1 MKPLPDGAYAI
12 GGEISIAGEGVMPFV
27 VGAGWL
33 LEIVELDAGE
43 YFFFRDDA
51 EVRSVRKRFGI
62 FYPPF
67 AVVKFYVKDMSG
79 KNTGIGGFGE
89 LPSGFPAAPVL
100 FETDFAGSFTSA
112 AQALE
117 VLSSGRNIQSIELNT
132 RPSLLSLKAKKLID
146 ENYAIYPSIARIA
159 ARLKVTH
166 EHLSRQFK
174 RDYQMSPSTY
184 LHQVRV
190 AEATFKLS
198 IGEEIAAISYDVG
211 YNDLSRFYKQF
222 RKATKTSPG
231 NCRTLLRS
239 EQAEN

>member
-1 MKPLPDGAYAI
+1 MKRLRDGAYAI
-12 GGEISIAGEGVMPFV
+12 GDEIAIAGEGAMPFV

-33 LEIVELDAGE
+33 LEVIELAAGE

-51 EVRSVRKRFGI
+51 EVRPAGKRFGI

-79 KNTGIGGFGE
+79 KNTGIGGFGP
-89 LPSGFPAAPVL
+89 LPPGFPAVPVI
-100 FETDFAGSFTSA
+100 FETDFYAPFTGT

-117 VLSSGRNIQSIELNT
+117 VLNTGRDPQPIELNT
-132 RPSLLSLKAKKLID
+132 RPSLLSLKAKRLID
-146 ENYAIYPSIARIA
+146 ENYLIYPSIARIA

-174 RDYQMSPSTY
+174 RDYQMSPSAY
-184 LHQVRV
+184 LHQVRM
-190 AEATFKLS
+190 AEATFRLS
-198 IGEEIAAISYDVG
+198 IGEEIAAISHDVG

-222 RKATKTSPG
+222 RKANKTSPG
-231 NCRTLLRS
+231 NCRTILRS
-239 EQAEN
+239 KSAR

>member
-1 MKPLPDGAYAI
+1 MELLPDGAYAI
-12 GGEISIAGEGVMPFV
+12 GGDISIPGEGMMPFV

-33 LEIVELDAGE
+33 LEIVELDRGE
-43 YFFFRDDA
+43 YFFYRDETEIRPTA
-51 EVRSVRKRFGI
+51 NRFGI

-67 AVVKFYVKDMSG
+67 AVVKFYVNDMKGS
-79 KNTGIGGFGE
+79 NTGIGGFGQ
-89 LPSGFPAAPVL
+89 LPSGFPAAPLL
-100 FETDFAGSFTSA
+100 FETDFGGPFTSA

-117 VLSSGRNIQSIELNT
+117 VLSLGRDIQSIELNT
-132 RPSLLSLKAKKLID
+132 RSSLLSLKAKKLID

-166 EHLSRQFK
+166 EHLSRQFR
-174 RDYQMSPSTY
+174 RDYQMSPSAY

-198 IGEEIAAISYDVG
+198 IGEEIAAISHEVG